1 MSGLYWD
8 RARARPCVGFSTC
21 HAADRPPL
29 PASPLGQVPFAR
41 VLVPRMRCG
50 RSQRPRMAPRCAGQ
64 LGTLAIRHDE
74 HGAAEAAG
82 GRGSHSFQ
90 GRPNFKPRRAVGDVL
105 CDAAFVGARQC
116 SPAGFVWAPAS
127 VASRLGASGC
137 LLLAGCRLLY
147 VACCVLR
154 VACCTLSV
162 ACRLLRVARR
172 LVGCSVLHPPTGPVP
187 PAHVSPVRIGSLN
200 ATDLTDLTGRP
211 ACAVR
216 DSTTYAGAG

>member
-1 MSGLYWD
+1 MGSV
-8 RARARPCVGFSTC
+8 RAMRPIARPS
-21 HAADRPPL
+21 PPL
-29 PASPLGQVPFAR
+29 PWGQVPFAR

-90 GRPNFKPRRAVGDVL
+90 GRPDFKPWRAVGDVL

-116 SPAGFVWAPAS
+116 GPAGSVWAPAS
-127 VASRLGASGC
+127 VASRHGAAGC
-137 LLLAGCRLLY
+137 LSLAGCRLLH
-147 VACCVLR
+147 VACRALR

-200 ATDLTDLTGRP
+200 PTDLTDPTGPR

-216 DSTTYAGAG
+216 GSTTHAGEG